1 LVVRAHAATNMPACP
16 IRVNPPSLRGVS
28 QGRAFFHDGRA
39 TTLKEVFTRHRHQL
53 KAELSRENLDDL
65 LASLESL

>member
-1 LVVRAHAATNMPACP
+1 
-16 IRVNPPSLRGVS
+16 VS
-28 QGRAFFHDGRA
+28 QGGSLFHDGRA
-39 TTLKEVFTRHRHQL
+39 ATLKEVFTRHRHQL